1 MNLLPNPGAE
11 IDSVAQWQAYTG
23 PGSGAVNSI
32 TKAYEGAR
40 SFLVTVDESDV
51 VSVIGWYTAS
61 PPRSGLGSPET
72 FTAGFWVTENSG
84 GGEVRAYLKVWA
96 NGFSVQRT
104 APAQGIT
111 LTSGWQFV
119 TSSITTE
126 PGDVVDRADIT
137 FDVIDAMPTVS
148 FHVDHGY
155 IRDAT
160 TTQAERVARI
170 RLGQFQLRPIGA

>member
-51 VSVIGWYTAS
+51 VSVIGWYPAS

-72 FTAGFWVTENSG
+72 FTA
-84 GGEVRAYLKVWA
+84 
-96 NGFSVQRT
+96 GFSVQRT